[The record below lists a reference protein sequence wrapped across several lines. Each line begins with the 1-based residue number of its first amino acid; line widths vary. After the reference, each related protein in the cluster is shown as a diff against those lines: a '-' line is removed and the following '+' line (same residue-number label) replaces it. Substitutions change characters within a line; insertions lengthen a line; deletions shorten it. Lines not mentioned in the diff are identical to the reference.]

1 MAKYKRSKQELQ
13 EQWDAQ
19 VRFIQKSVKEF
30 DAGDESEARRIA
42 ASLRILFHETK
53 QSKSLFK
60 QLGLPLTFYSSGY
73 LYTLSNLLSSLFLTI
88 CIFCLLYQ
96 LSAFQTFYLLAFVCS
111 SNLAEKGLAK

>member
-1 MAKYKRSKQELQ
+1 MVEGSCLNKGVSPKNRRLIMAKYKRNKQELQ

-60 QLGLPLTFYSSGY
+60 
-73 LYTLSNLLSSLFLTI
+73 
-88 CIFCLLYQ
+88 
-96 LSAFQTFYLLAFVCS
+96 
-111 SNLAEKGLAK
+111 